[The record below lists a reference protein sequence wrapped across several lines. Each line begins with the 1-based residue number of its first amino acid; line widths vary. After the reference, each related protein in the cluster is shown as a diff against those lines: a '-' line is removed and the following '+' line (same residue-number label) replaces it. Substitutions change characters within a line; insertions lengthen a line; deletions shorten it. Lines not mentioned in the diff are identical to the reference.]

1 MNKYIAI
8 HYILSLGIFVSCG
21 SESPENGR
29 GKEDKFCLDENF
41 RKKISFVEASEDQV
55 SETIHLTGGV
65 EANPDKVVSFVSLVS
80 GVVVNTYFS
89 LGDNVKK
96 GQVLVELRSAELSAL
111 QAEYSGLKSQIKVAE
126 RNLQSVKSM
135 FEEGIASE
143 KELFAAQSEAAILKA
158 NEMKISSDLSLYQAS
173 PEKGV
178 FQIKA
183 AASGIITAKNVTAG
197 MSVSSDGGTLFT
209 ISDLSDVW
217 VMANVYAGNVKNI
230 TQGMKV
236 TMTTLSYGNEVF
248 EGEISVISHVMDE
261 DAKVLKARIVLN
273 NKDLKLKPGML
284 VDIHALKES
293 RTRAVSVPTASLIF
307 SDNQNYVLVYKD
319 DCNIEVRKVGI
330 LAQNAHKTF
339 VSEGISD
346 KESVISKN
354 QLLVFEAVR

>member
-1 MNKYIAI
+1 MNKYTL
-8 HYILSLGIFVSCG
+8 YCILSLGALASCG
-21 SESPENGR
+21 GESPENGR
-29 GKEDKFCLDENF
+29 GKEEKFCLDETF
-41 RKKISFVEASEDQV
+41 RKKIAFTTASEDLV
-55 SETIHLTGGV
+55 SEAIHLTGSV

-80 GVVVNTYFS
+80 GVVVNTHFS

-111 QAEYSGLKSQIKVAE
+111 QAEWSSLKSQIRVAE

-143 KELFAAQSEAAILKA
+143 KDFFAAQSEVTVLKA
-158 NEMKISSDLSLYQAS
+158 NELKISNDLSLYQAS

-183 AASGIITAKNVTAG
+183 AASGIITAKNVTPG
-197 MSVSSDGGTLFT
+197 MSVTSDGETLFT
-209 ISDLSDVW
+209 ISDLNDVW
-217 VMANVYAGNVKNI
+217 VMANVYAGNVQNI
-230 TQGMKV
+230 QPGMKV
-236 TMTTLSYGNEVF
+236 TMSTLSYTDEVF
-248 EGEISVISHVMDE
+248 EGRISVISSVLDE
-261 DAKVLKARIVLN
+261 EAKVLKARIVLD

-293 RTRAVSVPTASLIF
+293 DTKAVSIPTASLIF

-319 DCNIEVRKVGI
+319 DCNIEVRKVTI
-330 LAQNAHKTF
+330 LTQNTHRTF
-339 VSEGISD
+339 ISEGLDD

-354 QLLVFEAVR
+354 QLLVFGAIR